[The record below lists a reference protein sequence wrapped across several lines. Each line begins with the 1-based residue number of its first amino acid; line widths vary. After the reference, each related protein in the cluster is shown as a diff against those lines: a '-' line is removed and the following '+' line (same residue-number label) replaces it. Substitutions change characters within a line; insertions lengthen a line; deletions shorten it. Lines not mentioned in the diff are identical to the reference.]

1 MSAFASLDNTVRAG
15 YIIDLII
22 EAIAGSSAIAKG
34 DGSTID
40 IARHIDH
47 TLLKPEATE
56 EHIRKLCEE
65 AREYGFATV
74 CVNPTYVSL
83 AANLLQGLS
92 TKVCTVVGFPLGA
105 HLSEVKAVEAERAIR
120 DGAKE
125 IDMVINIG
133 ALKSGDDELVWR
145 DIAAVVDI
153 CHKGAAVCK
162 VIIEAALLTDDE
174 KVRAC
179 QAAVRAQADFVKTST
194 GFGPSGATVHDVALM
209 VQAVQGTSMGVK
221 AAGGIRSLA
230 EAKKMLEA
238 GATRIGTS
246 ASVQI
251 MKEYSR
257 QSKS

>member
-1 MSAFASLDNTVRAG
+1 MSEFVSLDNTVRAG
-15 YIIDLII
+15 YIINLII
-22 EAIAGSSAIAKG
+22 EAIAGSSATMKG
-34 DGSTID
+34 DGSLID

-47 TLLKPEATE
+47 TLLRPEATDE
-56 EHIRKLCEE
+56 QVRRLCEE
-65 AREYGFATV
+65 AKEYGFAAV

-83 AANLLQGLS
+83 AAKLLQDSS

-105 HLSEVKAVEAERAIR
+105 HLSEIKAVEAEHAIH

-133 ALKSGDDELVWR
+133 ALKNGDDELVYR
-145 DIAAVVDI
+145 DIAAVVDV
-153 CHKGAAVCK
+153 CHDGGAVCK

-179 QAAVRAQADFVKTST
+179 QAARRARADFVKTST

-209 VQAVQGTSMGVK
+209 VQTVQGTSMGVK

-230 EAKKMLEA
+230 DAKKMIEA

-246 ASVQI
+246 AGVQI
-251 MKEYSR
+251 MKEWSR
-257 QSKS
+257 LSES